1 MPDKEYEWY
10 KEHPENKI
18 WWLDNYERRG
28 ERVFSFDKVKAY
40 NLFRDYPYALS
51 SEELA
56 IFKREEPFWAEF
68 FMDRES

>member
-10 KEHPENKI
+10 KENPENKI
-18 WWLDNYERRG
+18 WWLDNYDRRG
-28 ERVFSFDKVKAY
+28 EMVFSFDKVKAY

-51 SEELA
+51 PEELA